1 MSKSDNKAKILVI
14 VVSVIVVVGVL
25 VWFILGRRY
34 STSFQQIDQGNFA
47 TPTASRQMA
56 AKEEKMGRVQD
67 EMERVISSWCGA
79 EGGTYGP
86 EDTLKGL
93 WMRKFPTTPKY
104 SPTGINDL
112 INEIRSNDFF
122 GNCNPPHIQFGSFA
136 TGGAIQK
143 VGDLNTFLSPCEQT

>member
-1 MSKSDNKAKILVI
+1 MSKSDNKVKILVI
-14 VVSVIVVVGVL
+14 VVSVIVVAGAL
-25 VWFILGRRY
+25 IWFTLGRRY
-34 STSFQQIDQGNFA
+34 STVQHIDQANFA
-47 TPTASRQMA
+47 TPTASRQLA
-56 AKEEKMGRVQD
+56 AKEEKMGKVQD
-67 EMERVISSWCGA
+67 EMERVISSWCDA
-79 EGGTYGP
+79 EGGTYGS

-112 INEIRSNDFF
+112 INKIRSNEFF

-143 VGDLNTFLSPCEQT
+143 VGDLNTYLGPCEQT